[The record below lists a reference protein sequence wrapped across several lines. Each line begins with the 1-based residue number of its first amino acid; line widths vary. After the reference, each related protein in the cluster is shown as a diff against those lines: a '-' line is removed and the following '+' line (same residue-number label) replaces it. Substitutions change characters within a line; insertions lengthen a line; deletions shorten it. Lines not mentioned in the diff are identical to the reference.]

1 MSIIQTTDPLLKI
14 SDLRKIFP
22 DGTIALDGVS
32 FDVSHG
38 EFVMILG
45 PSGSGK
51 TSLLRCINGLVEPT
65 SGDIILDD
73 VPVTKKNLRSVRKK
87 VGLIFQHFNLVG
99 NLSSL
104 NNVLT
109 GLLDY
114 NNTVASLFL
123 IFKKELKLRA
133 LECLDMVGLVEKA
146 HVRADQLSG
155 GQQQRV
161 GIARA
166 IARNPILILAD
177 EPVASLDP
185 MIAYNVLSL
194 LKRIC
199 TSKNITVI
207 CNIHQV
213 DLALKFADRIIGLSS
228 GVIVMDELIE
238 NVTVQLIETVYKG
251 HDQGMFFG
259 PAAAKPPSDDS
270 MKMAV

>member
-1 MSIIQTTDPLLKI
+1 MDPLLRI
-14 SDLRKIFP
+14 TDLAKSYP
-22 DGTIALDGVS
+22 DGTMALNGVS
-32 FDVSHG
+32 LDINPG

-51 TSLLRCINGLVEPT
+51 TTLLRSINGLVEPT
-65 SGDIILDD
+65 SGEIILDAQ
-73 VPVTKKNLRSVRKK
+73 PVTGKNLRLVRKK

-99 NLSSL
+99 NLSAL

-109 GLLDY
+109 GLLDQNGKY
-114 NNTVASLFL
+114 ASLLFF
-123 IFKKELKLRA
+123 FKKELKLKA
-133 LECLDMVGLVEKA
+133 LECLDMVGLLSKA
-146 HVRADQLSG
+146 YKRADQLSG

-166 IARNPILILAD
+166 IARNPVLILAD

-199 TSKNITVI
+199 NTQGITVI

-213 DLALKFADRIIGLSS
+213 DFALKFADRIIGLAA
-228 GVIVMDELIE
+228 GKIVLDEPVE
-238 NVTVQLIETVYKG
+238 NVDEKFIESIYRG

-259 PAAAKPPSDDS
+259 PSAAKSPEDDS
-270 MKMAV
+270 LKMAV